1 MAESL
6 VSVFLPAIVLL
17 VVAVTGVWFVG
28 YRCRAPQQ
36 LAPAA
41 TVQEQ
46 RSKKHDDVSRMHA
59 LPSESVCLLVGAA
72 DRETSLRSSR
82 SVALA
87 SSEAVPVEP
96 PSQST
101 SAQPL
106 EHATEHPREYFDP
119 DGSCLIPKMLP
130 SISAQNAHTA
140 VPMATSACA
149 SPPLPRRTSRW
160 L

>member
-28 YRCRAPQQ
+28 YRCRAPQ
-36 LAPAA
+36 LALA
-41 TVQEQ
+41 TTEKEQ
-46 RSKKHDDVSRMHA
+46 RSKKHDDVYLMHA

-82 SVALA
+82 SMALD

-106 EHATEHPREYFDP
+106 ERATVNPLGHFDP
-119 DGSCLIPKMLP
+119 EGSCLIPVVVP
-130 SISAQNAHTA
+130 APAAQNAHTA
-140 VPMATSACA
+140 VPMATSPRAP
-149 SPPLPRRTSRW
+149 PPLPRRTSRW